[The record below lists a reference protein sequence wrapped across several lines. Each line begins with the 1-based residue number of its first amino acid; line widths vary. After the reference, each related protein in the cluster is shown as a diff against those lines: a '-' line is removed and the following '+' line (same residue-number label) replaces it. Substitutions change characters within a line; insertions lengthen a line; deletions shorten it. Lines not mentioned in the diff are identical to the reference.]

1 MSTLCYETKTL
12 GFFFHFTVG
21 ETECQKQDTIFSRH
35 QVYFNSILARQDFF
49 SFSFFMFQ
57 MLFVFNYWLSAGS
70 GLVFCSSFPSL
81 FKNAILG
88 LDPFMIS
95 DETPGGNEKVLW
107 EILAL
112 CVVLKSPLK
121 LVTEGNKVR
130 ESLGW
135 ILGHAFCLV
144 LFPLFKDR
152 NYRRSSIFLKI

>member
-1 MSTLCYETKTL
+1 
-12 GFFFHFTVG
+12 
-21 ETECQKQDTIFSRH
+21 
-35 QVYFNSILARQDFF
+35 
-49 SFSFFMFQ
+49 

-70 GLVFCSSFPSL
+70 GLAFCSSFPSL

-112 CVVLKSPLK
+112 CVVLKSSLT
-121 LVTEGNKVR
+121 LVTGGNKVR

-135 ILGHAFCLV
+135 ILGLVFCRCS
-144 LFPLFKDR
+144 FPGSKKATVKHLS
-152 NYRRSSIFLKI
+152 NQVP